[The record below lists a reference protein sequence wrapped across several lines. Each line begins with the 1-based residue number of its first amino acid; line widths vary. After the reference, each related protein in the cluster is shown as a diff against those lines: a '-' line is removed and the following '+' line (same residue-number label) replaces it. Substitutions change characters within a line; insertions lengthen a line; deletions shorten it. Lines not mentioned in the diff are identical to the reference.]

1 MASRSACARIFRSG
15 FVVRTVAAGA
25 GASYCAEHE
34 RLGRDRMRNA
44 IAMMICISTLAACG
58 GSSQEPAVAAP
69 EPTTSLSAAGIEEAA
84 AMFAA
89 TAAAPTGGAPA
100 LPNMVPSINGSGF
113 SATFSKA
120 DVIDRSGPFFQSLG
134 VNGRSCS
141 SCHIQAEGWTITP
154 AGVQA
159 RFEQSQGLDPIFRV
173 VDGSNSPLADT
184 STLDARRRAFS
195 MLLSKGLIRV
205 GMPIPTDA
213 EFELAA
219 VDDPYGFA
227 SATELSLFRRP
238 LPTANVDFLSTVM
251 WDGRETFK
259 DPASLDCILNSI
271 NCFASLH
278 FSLDSQSNNA
288 TLTHAEAKQA
298 LTPEQRKGIID
309 FQKGLFTAQ
318 VFDWDVGPLT
328 DVVSGGPV
336 ALSTQL
342 FYFGINDTL
351 EGDYRSKAPFTPTGM
366 TLFDAWTDAQPDP
379 TIANA
384 QLRERVAAARRSVAR
399 GQALFNSKPIQIRGV
414 KGLNDDLKLPVI
426 PGTCTTC
433 HDAPNVG
440 NHSVPLPLDIGVAD
454 AARRTADMP
463 LYTLRNKSTGESVQ
477 TTDPGRALVTG
488 KWNDIARFKGPIL
501 RGLASRAPYFH
512 NGMAKDLAEAVEFY
526 NTRFELGLT
535 TEESADLV
543 AFLRTL

>member
-1 MASRSACARIFRSG
+1 
-15 FVVRTVAAGA
+15 
-25 GASYCAEHE
+25 
-34 RLGRDRMRNA
+34 MRQV
-44 IAMMICISTLAACG
+44 IAMLTCISVLAACG
-58 GSSQEPAVAAP
+58 GSSQDAPVVEPEPAA
-69 EPTTSLSAAGIEEAA
+69 SLSAAGIEKAA
-84 AMFAA
+84 AMFAE
-89 TAAAPTGGAPA
+89 TAASPTAGAPA
-100 LPNMVPSINGSGF
+100 LPNMVPSSNGSGF
-113 SATFSKA
+113 AATFSKA
-120 DVIDRSGPFFQSLG
+120 GVIDRSGPFFQSLG
-134 VNGRSCS
+134 TNGRSCS
-141 SCHIQAEGWTITP
+141 SCHLPAEGWTITP

-173 VDGSNSPLADT
+173 VDGSNSPLADI
-184 STLDARRRAFS
+184 STLDARRSAFS

-213 EFELAA
+213 EFELVAA
-219 VDDPYGFA
+219 DDPYGFA
-227 SATELSLFRRP
+227 SAKELSLFRRP

-259 DPASLDCILNSI
+259 DPTSLDCILNST

-288 TLTHAEAKQA
+288 TLTHAEAKLA

-309 FQKGLFTAQ
+309 FQEGLFTAQ
-318 VFDWDVGPLT
+318 VFDWEVGSLT
-328 DVVSGGPV
+328 DIVSGGPV
-336 ALSTQL
+336 TLSTQL

-351 EGDYRSKAPFTPTGM
+351 EGDYRSKVPFTPTGM

-379 TIANA
+379 TIADA

-399 GQALFNSKPIQIRGV
+399 GQALFNTKPIQIRGV
-414 KGLNDDLKLPVI
+414 KGLNDDLKLPTI

-433 HDAPNVG
+433 HNAPNVG

-454 AARRTADMP
+454 AARRTPDMP
-463 LYTLRNKSTGESVQ
+463 LYTLRNKVTGETVQ

-535 TEESADLV
+535 PQESADLV
-543 AFLRTL
+543 AFLRAL